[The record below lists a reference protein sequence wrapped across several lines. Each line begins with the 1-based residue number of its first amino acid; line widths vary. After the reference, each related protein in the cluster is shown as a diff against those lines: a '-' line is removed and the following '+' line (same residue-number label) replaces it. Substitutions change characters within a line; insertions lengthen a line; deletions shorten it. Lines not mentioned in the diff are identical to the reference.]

1 MIYTSFYNCILGKI
15 ILASDGKNL
24 TGIIF
29 NEKNHYSYLKDAQNK
44 DDLEIFKRTKNWL
57 DKYFKGENPPVKEIP
72 VKPNGTEFQQK
83 VWRELKNIPYGKTVS
98 YGFIADKLNI
108 KSARAVG
115 NALNK
120 NPIAIII
127 PCHRVIG
134 KNGKLTGYAGGL
146 NRKEQLL
153 KIEKIL

>member
-15 ILASDGKNL
+15 LLTSDGENL
-24 TGIIF
+24 TGIF
-29 NEKNHYSYLKDAQNK
+29 YNYPVLKEAQNK
-44 DDLEIFKRTKNWL
+44 DDLEIFKKTKNWL
-57 DKYFKGENPPVKEIP
+57 DRYFKGENPSVKEIP
-72 VKPNGTEFQQK
+72 VKLNGTEFQQK